1 MCVLMLIL
9 RKDIL
14 NTNLQPHH
22 AQYANQSC
30 WNGLE
35 NENKA
40 GFIFNSK
47 QSRKKYSSKNS
58 CWIYCGIQAKH
69 MLINGFRHWSQA

>member
-47 QSRKKYSSKNS
+47 QSRK
-58 CWIYCGIQAKH
+58 IQ
-69 MLINGFRHWSQA
+69 